1 MGYIN
6 VYIREYQHPPQSDTE
21 SEKRQ
26 ICLQDL
32 NKTKIGLGLKGTQY
46 SENVLPQTFRLD
58 TCVYTQSHFLTSFA
72 DIYCCGSTQL
82 EHALGR
88 SKVPS
93 WHGAIKQAQC
103 QPWCHRRLGNHF
115 LMSSLQSF
123 LSAHH
128 THQSPLPQSRP
139 HLVITKCSSKCSLF
153 KVIT

>member
-32 NKTKIGLGLKGTQY
+32 NKTKIGVGLKGTQY
-46 SENVLPQTFRLD
+46 SANVLPQTFRLD

-82 EHALGR
+82 EHVLGR
-88 SKVPS
+88 PKVPS
-93 WHGAIKQAQC
+93 
-103 QPWCHRRLGNHF
+103 
-115 LMSSLQSF
+115 
-123 LSAHH
+123 
-128 THQSPLPQSRP
+128 
-139 HLVITKCSSKCSLF
+139 
-153 KVIT
+153 

>member
-32 NKTKIGLGLKGTQY
+32 NKTKIGVGLKGTQY

-72 DIYCCGSTQL
+72 DIYCYGSTQL

-88 SKVPS
+88 PKVPS
-93 WHGAIKQAQC
+93 WPGAVKQAQC
-103 QPWCHRRLGNHF
+103 QP
-115 LMSSLQSF
+115 
-123 LSAHH
+123 
-128 THQSPLPQSRP
+128 
-139 HLVITKCSSKCSLF
+139 
-153 KVIT
+153 